1 MRRIAVVTADVM
13 IRSVDFAAAAGNR
26 VPSGR
31 LAVQHTITADARS
44 VIIHGRLTA
53 TRVRPVLRLR
63 DFSTAA
69 DLSGLVVT
77 FVATAVVIASVDD

>member
-1 MRRIAVVTADVM
+1 MRHIAVVTANVM
-13 IRSVDFAAAAGNR
+13 IGSVDCAAAAGN

-44 VIIHGRLTA
+44 VIIHGRLAA

-63 DFSTAA
+63 HFSAAA
-69 DLSGLVVT
+69 DLGGLVVT
-77 FVATAVVIASVDD
+77 FVTTAVVIAAVDD

>member
-13 IRSVDFAAAAGNR
+13 IGSVDFAAAAGN

-31 LAVQHTITADARS
+31 LAVQYTITAHARS